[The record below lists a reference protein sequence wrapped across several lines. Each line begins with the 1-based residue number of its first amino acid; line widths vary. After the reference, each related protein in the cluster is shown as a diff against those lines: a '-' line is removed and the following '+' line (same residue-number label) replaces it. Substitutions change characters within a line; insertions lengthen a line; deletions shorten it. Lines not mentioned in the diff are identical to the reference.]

1 MRFSIHY
8 SIFKYFIG
16 IVLLMPSVL
25 TCSAQFNPNRSIDT
39 INQIGK
45 ELSGYDFYPEKEHKK
60 FISIS
65 CNKDELTVK
74 ETIGL
79 YDMPLTTD
87 IYVMAFKDIS
97 LRFPLNIQSHNYKEL
112 FKWFKVD
119 EKGSDT
125 LLNSYTDM
133 VYLNLL
139 PSFQPKE
146 IAEKHNHWGQILSRN
161 ILYLSYSQ
169 TLGKPGHGQ
178 LDSIYTVVR
187 DDHKIRL
194 NFAKCMGGKPYSQ
207 LDSLPKL
214 NQTTEINA
222 AINSLVKQ
230 KFYAE
235 LKTETDAMPL
245 DIYFQIT
252 PNGNAT
258 NIYTN
263 QKVFWFYDFLDDQ
276 KNRFEIMNQG
286 SPTSFFSNLKNSIGF
301 TPIETLNA
309 ITDLIQNLNFTP
321 GMANNKKVATVH
333 KITIRP

>member
-1 MRFSIHY
+1 MQLKTHY
-8 SIFKYFIG
+8 PIFKYFAG
-16 IVLLMPSVL
+16 IFLLIAPIL
-25 TCSAQFNPNRSIDT
+25 TCNAQINPDRSIDT

-45 ELSGYDFYPEKEHKK
+45 ELSGYDFYPEKEYKK

-65 CNKDELTVK
+65 CNKDELIVK

-79 YDMPLTTD
+79 HDMPVTTD
-87 IYVMAFKDIS
+87 IYKMAFKDIS
-97 LRFPLNIQSHNYKEL
+97 LRFPLNIQSHNYKEV

-169 TLGKPGHGQ
+169 TLGKPSHGQ
-178 LDSIYTVVR
+178 LDSIYAVVR

-194 NFAKCMGGKPYSQ
+194 DFAKCIGGKPYNQ
-207 LDSLPKL
+207 LDSLPTL

-222 AINSLVKQ
+222 AINSLVMQ
-230 KFYAE
+230 KFYTE
-235 LKTETDAMPL
+235 LKAETEGMPL

-258 NIYTN
+258 NIYSN

-286 SPTSFFSNLKNSIGF
+286 GSTSFFANLQKSIGF
-301 TPIETLNA
+301 TKAETLNA
-309 ITDLIQNLNFTP
+309 ITDLIQSLNFTP
-321 GMANNKKVATVH
+321 GMINNKKVATVH
-333 KITIRP
+333 KITIR

>member
-1 MRFSIHY
+1 MQLKTHY
-8 SIFKYFIG
+8 PIFKYFAG
-16 IVLLMPSVL
+16 IFLLIAPIL
-25 TCSAQFNPNRSIDT
+25 TCNAQINPDRSIDT

-45 ELSGYDFYPEKEHKK
+45 ELSGYDFYPEKEYKK

-65 CNKDELTVK
+65 CNKDELIVK

-79 YDMPLTTD
+79 HDMPVTTD
-87 IYVMAFKDIS
+87 IYKMAFKDIS
-97 LRFPLNIQSHNYKEL
+97 LRFPLNIQSHNYKEV

-169 TLGKPGHGQ
+169 TLGKPSHGQ
-178 LDSIYTVVR
+178 LDSIYAVVR

-194 NFAKCMGGKPYSQ
+194 DFAKCIGGKPYNQ
-207 LDSLPKL
+207 LDSLPTL

-222 AINSLVKQ
+222 AINSLVMQ
-230 KFYAE
+230 KFYTE
-235 LKTETDAMPL
+235 LKAETEGMPL

-258 NIYTN
+258 NIYSN

-286 SPTSFFSNLKNSIGF
+286 GSTSFFANLQKSIGF
-301 TPIETLNA
+301 TKVETLNA

-321 GMANNKKVATVH
+321 GMINNKKVATVH
-333 KITIRP
+333 KITIR

>member
-1 MRFSIHY
+1 MQLTTHY
-8 SIFKYFIG
+8 PIFKYFAG
-16 IVLLMPSVL
+16 IFLLIAPIL
-25 TCSAQFNPNRSIDT
+25 TCNAQINPNRSIDI

-45 ELSGYDFYPEKEHKK
+45 ELSGYDCYPEKEHKK

-65 CNKDELTVK
+65 CNKDELIVK

-79 YDMPLTTD
+79 HDMPVTTD
-87 IYVMAFKDIS
+87 IYKMAFKDIS
-97 LRFPLNIQSHNYKEL
+97 LRFPLNIQSHNYKEV

-169 TLGKPGHGQ
+169 TLGKPSHGQ
-178 LDSIYTVVR
+178 LDSIYAVVR

-194 NFAKCMGGKPYSQ
+194 DFAKCIGGKPYNQ
-207 LDSLPKL
+207 LDSLPTL

-222 AINSLVKQ
+222 AINSLVMQ
-230 KFYAE
+230 KFYTE
-235 LKTETDAMPL
+235 LKAETEGMPL

-286 SPTSFFSNLKNSIGF
+286 GSTSFFAKLQKSIGF
-301 TPIETLNA
+301 TKVETLNA

-321 GMANNKKVATVH
+321 GMINNKKVATVH
-333 KITIRP
+333 KITIR